1 MVKALP
7 FIHPHDIVVQ
17 KQVTCLQVEKD
28 FFSIMSWVWDKEKIA
43 SPNEESNLRPS
54 DSALQCSTTEP

>member
-1 MVKALP
+1 MVKILP
-7 FIHPHDIVVQ
+7 FIHPRDIVVQ
-17 KQVTCLQVEKD
+17 KQVTRLQVEKY
-28 FFSIMSWVWDKEKIA
+28 FFSVMSWVWDKEKIA

>member
-7 FIHPHDIVVQ
+7 FIHPQDIVVQ

-28 FFSIMSWVWDKEKIA
+28 FFSVISWVWDKEKIV

>member
-1 MVKALP
+1 MA
-7 FIHPHDIVVQ
+7 Q
-17 KQVTCLQVEKD
+17 KQVTHLQVEKYI
-28 FFSIMSWVWDKEKIA
+28 FSFMSWVWDKEKIA